1 MNNTKDK
8 LYSISRIIENDN
20 RNKYTFFA
28 SFFNMYN
35 YRLITKAEL
44 LVKGKDLDIPVFI
57 RNFIEDNSEV
67 LLIFN
72 NISGKSNGVLL
83 RSMDK
88 KEFCNFGFGKGMFYG
103 LGDLDETFKYGDTII
118 LVEGA
123 IDRDVCAKFLS
134 KNCLGLLTSR
144 LSNNQL
150 EILTRLTNKVILALD
165 NDDVGRQGEV
175 SIRKELEDRGVQVFD
190 LELKA
195 PDIKDLGDLLEFY
208 RFKNPRFNDIINSYK
223 YNIVLHGG
231 KLC

>member
-1 MNNTKDK
+1 MDNTKDK

-28 SFFNMYN
+28 SNFNMYN
-35 YRLITKAEL
+35 YRLITNTEL
-44 LVKGKDLDIPVFI
+44 AIKGKDIDIPIFI

-83 RSMDK
+83 RAIDK

-103 LGDLDETFKYGDTII
+103 LGDLEEDFKYGDTII

-134 KNCLGLLTSR
+134 KNCLALLTSR

-150 EILTRLTNKVILALD
+150 EILTRLTNNVILLLD

-175 SIRKELEDRGVQVFD
+175 SIRKKLEERKINVHD

-195 PDIKDLGDLLEFY
+195 PDIKDLGDLLELY
-208 RFKNPRFNDIINSYK
+208 RFKNPRFNDIIESYK
-223 YNIVLHGG
+223 YNIGLYGG